1 MLLMLEG
8 INEYK
13 KREIFKYIQQYYR
26 WTMKEKKSIEEF
38 PKVVLL
44 NDSDKL

>member
-8 INEYK
+8 INEY

-26 WTMKEKKSIEEF
+26 WTDERKKSIEEF